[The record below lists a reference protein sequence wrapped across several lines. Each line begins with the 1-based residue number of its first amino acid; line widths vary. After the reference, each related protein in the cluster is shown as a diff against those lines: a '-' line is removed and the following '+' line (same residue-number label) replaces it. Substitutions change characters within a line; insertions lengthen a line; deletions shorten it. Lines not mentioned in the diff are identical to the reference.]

1 VDGRDWLTSYRERV
15 AEIAARA
22 ARANEELAAT
32 AATVTSR
39 EGAVTVTV
47 GSAGALQSLEFSERA
62 EELDRSQLAAA
73 VLDAARRAHAEA
85 ARRALR
91 AVGPTL
97 GADSEA
103 ISLLR
108 AHLPDGA

>member
-1 VDGRDWLTSYRERV
+1 VDGREWLASYRERV
-15 AEIAARA
+15 ADIAARA
-22 ARANEELAAT
+22 DRAREELAAT

-39 EGAVTVTV
+39 DGAVTVTV
-47 GSAGALQSLEFSERA
+47 GPAGALQALVFSERA

-73 VLDAARRAHAEA
+73 VLDAACRAHAEA

-91 AVGPTL
+91 ALGPTL
-97 GADSEA
+97 GADGEA

-108 AHLPDGA
+108 AHLPDGT